1 MTQTIPS
8 RLMRFLDAV
17 QAQAIQGQPYRQLQ
31 HSQAVIEEA
40 LSLGIVGVFDDGGV
54 AVIGF
59 TDVGHF
65 QYCQQCTINL
75 SNNATA

>member
-31 HSQAVIEEA
+31 HSQAIIEEA
-40 LSLGIVGVFDDGGV
+40 LSLSIIGVFDDGGV

-75 SNNATA
+75 SNNAAA

>member
-31 HSQAVIEEA
+31 HAKAVIEEA

-54 AVIGF
+54 SVIGF
-59 TDVGHF
+59 TEVGHY
-65 QYCQQCTINL
+65 QKSQQCTINL
-75 SNNATA
+75 SHGTAA

>member
-17 QAQAIQGQPYRQLQ
+17 QTQAIQGQPYRQLQ

-40 LSLGIVGVFDDGGV
+40 LSLGIVSVFDDGGV

-59 TDVGHF
+59 TEIGHF
-65 QYCQQCTINL
+65 QYCQQCTMNL
-75 SNNATA
+75 SSNVVA

>member
-1 MTQTIPS
+1 MIATIPS

-17 QAQAIQGQPYRQLQ
+17 QTQAIQGQPYRQLQ
-31 HSQAVIEEA
+31 HSQAIIEEA
-40 LSLGIVGVFDDGGV
+40 LSLGIVGVFDDAGV

-59 TDVGHF
+59 TELGHF

-75 SNNATA
+75 SSNAAA

>member
-1 MTQTIPS
+1 MITTIPS
-8 RLMRFLDAV
+8 RLIRFLDAV

-31 HSQAVIEEA
+31 HSQAIIEEA
-40 LSLGIVGVFDDGGV
+40 LSLGIVSVFDDAGV

-75 SNNATA
+75 TKKVAA

>member
-31 HSQAVIEEA
+31 HSQAIIEEA

-59 TDVGHF
+59 TELGHF
-65 QYCQQCTINL
+65 QFCQQCTINL
-75 SNNATA
+75 SSNAAA

>member
-17 QAQAIQGQPYRQLQ
+17 QAQAIQGQPYRQLR
-31 HSQAVIEEA
+31 HSQAIIEEA
-40 LSLGIVGVFDDGGV
+40 LRLGIVGVFDDGGV

-75 SNNATA
+75 SNNAAA

>member
-1 MTQTIPS
+1 MITTIPS

-31 HSQAVIEEA
+31 HSQAIIEEA
-40 LSLGIVGVFDDGGV
+40 LSLGVVGVFDDGGV

-65 QYCQQCTINL
+65 QYCQQCTIHL
-75 SNNATA
+75 SNNAAA

>member
-40 LSLGIVGVFDDGGV
+40 LSLGIVSVFDDGGV

-59 TDVGHF
+59 TEIGHF
-65 QYCQQCTINL
+65 QYCQQCTMNL
-75 SNNATA
+75 SSNVVA